1 MRDYTKYSESNAL
14 VCYKKGDNGC
24 EISMLFNKETKTVDI
39 TVMIFHNT
47 GEPTMEPMDEWE
59 KHSADKGHWQME
71 ITCMGMDDIE
81 FLHRKSLELFG
92 QENLRF
98 WRLYEKTEGS
108 KNISEQLH
116 ESDDCS

>member
-1 MRDYTKYSESNAL
+1 MRDYTKYSESDAL

-24 EISMLFNKETKTVDI
+24 EISMLF
-39 TVMIFHNT
+39 NT

-92 QENLRF
+92 QEN
-98 WRLYEKTEGS
+98 
-108 KNISEQLH
+108 
-116 ESDDCS
+116 

>member
-24 EISMLFNKETKTVDI
+24 EISMLFNK
-39 TVMIFHNT
+39 
-47 GEPTMEPMDEWE
+47 EPMDEWE

-92 QENLRF
+92 QEN
-98 WRLYEKTEGS
+98 
-108 KNISEQLH
+108 
-116 ESDDCS
+116 

>member
-1 MRDYTKYSESNAL
+1 MRDYTKYSESDTL

-24 EISMLFNKETKTVDI
+24 EISMLFNKGTKTVDI

-59 KHSADKGHWQME
+59 KHSAAKGHWQME
-71 ITCMGMDDIE
+71 ITCMGTDDIE

-92 QENLRF
+92 QEN
-98 WRLYEKTEGS
+98 
-108 KNISEQLH
+108 
-116 ESDDCS
+116 

>member
-71 ITCMGMDDIE
+71 ITCMGMDDIK

-92 QENLRF
+92 QEN
-98 WRLYEKTEGS
+98 
-108 KNISEQLH
+108 
-116 ESDDCS
+116 